1 MNKYNFLTVVLVFG
15 LLIISGCASV
25 QTLPDYERSAESKM
39 VVIQEKIGEGLKT
52 GTLTPDE
59 TQMYL
64 TTLKLIRTDYTELRE
79 KKVSRKKWN
88 SLLKRLD
95 ALEKEIDKTLD
106 RTASIEQPGN
116 GERIVA
122 LQKRIDD
129 GRNSGLLTAS
139 AGRDFQT
146 RMDSIR
152 SDYMRMTEAGRL
164 AIPEEMADISRR
176 LDSLEEEL
184 SKFK

>member
-15 LLIISGCASV
+15 LLIFSGCASV

-39 VVIQEKIGEGLKT
+39 VVIQEKVGEGLKT
-52 GTLTPDE
+52 GTLTPDQ

-79 KKVSRKKWN
+79 QKVSRKKWN
-88 SLLKRLD
+88 SLLVRLD
-95 ALEKEIDKTLD
+95 ALGKEIDKTLA
-106 RTASIEQPGN
+106 RTAGIEEPGS

-122 LQKRIDD
+122 LQKRIND

-139 AGRDFQT
+139 TGRDFQT

-152 SDYMRMTEAGRL
+152 SDYMRMTEEGRSAL
-164 AIPEEMADISRR
+164 PEEMAGISRR

-184 SKFK
+184 NKLK